1 MVQRLEPA
9 DTGLR
14 GQGGQASFRSWR
26 AEGSRFVVVVL
37 SVALPVFGLILLGA
51 VAGRIGF
58 LGSHATGVLN
68 LFVVYLALPAVLIQ
82 SMARIRPS
90 ALTSPGLLLAFG
102 LGILIPFA
110 ASMIWSRREGADL
123 SDSAIQALS
132 ATFCNTGYMGIPLCL
147 TAFGEES
154 AVPGIITM
162 VITAF
167 AQFGGALALVE
178 MGRQS
183 RPYPWRTVRRVSG
196 ALVRNPL
203 LVAPLMGL
211 GIALSGQAIPLAI
224 DRFLTL
230 LGGAATPCAL
240 VATGLMLGE
249 ARARFRPAIVARLVS
264 LKLLVQPAI
273 TWVLAFHVI
282 PLPPVWA
289 ETALLMSALPT
300 GTGAFILAKLYGRE
314 AATTSGTV
322 LVSTLLSF
330 FTLSAL
336 LAWMGAGPPF

>member
-1 MVQRLEPA
+1 ML
-9 DTGLR
+9 
-14 GQGGQASFRSWR
+14 
-26 AEGSRFVVVVL
+26 VVL
-37 SVALPVFGLILLGA
+37 SVALPVFGLILLGG
-51 VAGRIGF
+51 VAGRLGF
-58 LGSHATGVLN
+58 MGSHATGVLN
-68 LFVVYLALPAVLIQ
+68 SFVVYLALPAVLIQ
-82 SMARIRPS
+82 AMARIRP
-90 ALTSPGLLLAFG
+90 AELMSPGLLVAFG
-102 LGILIPFA
+102 LGILIPFIL
-110 ASMIWSRREGADL
+110 SMAWSRREGVDLAD
-123 SDSAIQALS
+123 STIQALS

-162 VITAF
+162 VITAC

-183 RPYPWRTVRRVSG
+183 RPHPWRTLRRVAG
-196 ALVRNPL
+196 ALARNPL
-203 LVAPLMGL
+203 LVSPLLGL

-249 ARARFRPAIVARLVS
+249 ATEQFRPAMVGRLVV

-273 TWVLAFHVI
+273 TWAVAFHAVS
-282 PLPPVWA
+282 LPPVWA
-289 ETALLMSALPT
+289 KTALLMSALPT

-314 AATTSGTV
+314 AATTSGAV

-336 LAWMGAGPPF
+336 LAWMSAGGPL